1 MPEGCPLRKKTVR
14 PARRPAQ
21 SGHRR
26 LRSRAM
32 HGMLSATIIII
43 AYAVVAI
50 AVGYAA
56 VKVIRGGPHDG

>member
-1 MPEGCPLRKKTVR
+1 
-14 PARRPAQ
+14 
-21 SGHRR
+21 
-26 LRSRAM
+26 M
-32 HGMLSATIIII
+32 HGMLSATIMIL